1 MVELLAGST
10 VIASDSNDLIVP
22 ANSFVRD
29 TNPGLTVNILASNPN
44 LGAHLEIL
52 FSASEPG
59 GGPPALPTNQADFDQ
74 VALDFQPAQSTVPE
88 PGTMFLCSA
97 GAAAILLR
105 ALHRRRLG
113 SNSLSH
119 AARRAWRYDR

>member
-52 FSASEPG
+52 FSGNEPG
-59 GGPPALPTNQADFDQ
+59 GGPPVLPTNQADFDQ
-74 VALDFQPAQSTVPE
+74 VALDFEAAQSIVPE
-88 PGTMFLCSA
+88 PGSMFLCSA
-97 GAAAILLR
+97 GIATILLR
-105 ALHRRRLG
+105 ALRRQRLG
-113 SNSLSH
+113 KQ
-119 AARRAWRYDR
+119 